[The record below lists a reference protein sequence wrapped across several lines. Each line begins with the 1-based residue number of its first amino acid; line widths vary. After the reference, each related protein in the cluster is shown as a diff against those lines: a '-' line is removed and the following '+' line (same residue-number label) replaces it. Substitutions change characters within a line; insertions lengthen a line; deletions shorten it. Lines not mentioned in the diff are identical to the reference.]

1 MERASLLPNRLAAHF
16 TCPSLL
22 LALAVTLPSHLLPFG
37 QKFDTAALEKGRG
50 WRQDGHWRA
59 ERLECIVLLLQHLHI
74 LIRNMHDTKTN
85 KKIVPENAGLV
96 ATHLRKDLEGRG
108 GDTPNK
114 GDYLAAAVKCV
125 SALRLCRMA
134 FSQPKT
140 QLTLHGFSGS
150 DSGSNSQAIL
160 QYLAAYL
167 CTETLIQGF
176 NLSKAIKTT
185 QSNQEYARKAAK
197 SH

>member
-37 QKFDTAALEKGRG
+37 QIFDTAALEKGRG

-74 LIRNMHDTKTN
+74 LIRNMHDTMTN

-114 GDYLAAAVKCV
+114 GGLSRCSSEMCQRVEIV
-125 SALRLCRMA
+125 SNGLQSTKNSTHVTRIFWLRFRFKFTSHSTVPRGL
-134 FSQPKT
+134 S
-140 QLTLHGFSGS
+140 LHR
-150 DSGSNSQAIL
+150 D
-160 QYLAAYL
+160 AYTGL
-167 CTETLIQGF
+167 L
-176 NLSKAIKTT
+176 
-185 QSNQEYARKAAK
+185 
-197 SH
+197 